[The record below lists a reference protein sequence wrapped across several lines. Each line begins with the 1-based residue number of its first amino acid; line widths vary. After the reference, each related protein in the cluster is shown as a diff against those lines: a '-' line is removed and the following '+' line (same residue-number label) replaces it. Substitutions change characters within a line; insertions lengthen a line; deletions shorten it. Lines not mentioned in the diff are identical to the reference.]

1 MNNAS
6 IEWRSIGIALVV
18 LLAFGMISD
27 KTERIAIWVAVL
39 LALAIVLR
47 KWKG

>member
-1 MNNAS
+1 MNGS
-6 IEWRSIGIALVV
+6 SEWRAIGIALIV

-39 LALAIVLR
+39 LAIAIVLR